1 MQLPYR
7 KKRYFGYIFLSI
19 FITLLPFLSINGNQI
34 FLLSFSR
41 KELHLL
47 GVVFNVEE
55 LYLLPFLLILL
66 FVGIFFLTTLG
77 GRLWCAWG
85 CPQTIFRVI
94 YRDLIETK
102 LLKLRKSIKNK
113 QKPIDSTP
121 ANHLKR
127 ILAISLLT
135 LITLCASGVF
145 LCYFIIPSDFLT
157 ALHEPSEHKILLA
170 FWLCIAGFMVFNI
183 AFLQENFCIYVCP
196 YARVQSVLYDNDT
209 LMAIYDAKRGGAIYT
224 PEGMPKPRSEGSC
237 IHCLECVRCCPTHI
251 DIRKGMQLEC
261 INCLECVDACTRV
274 LGKLGQPSLV
284 RWSSPNAIESNAKVR
299 YKRKIT
305 IGYGVVLAIVLVAMG
320 YMGAGK
326 EPILV
331 NIDRNTQLYEVR
343 KNGAVDNFYVFLF
356 QNTSKE
362 EQSYKIEL
370 IDQSGISIISPKEPI
385 KVKAGGK
392 LKKVITLRA
401 ADGGIGGVI
410 DGAADGRIDG
420 IADSA
425 SQSDLQSTI
434 GQSSQSA
441 AKQPAPDATTPQ
453 ASSQSRQEASRR
465 DGASHLL
472 PLRFRIYLANQP
484 KVSIERKS
492 VFAYPKNK

>member
-1 MQLPYR
+1 
-7 KKRYFGYIFLSI
+7 
-19 FITLLPFLSINGNQI
+19 
-34 FLLSFSR
+34 
-41 KELHLL
+41 
-47 GVVFNVEE
+47 
-55 LYLLPFLLILL
+55 
-66 FVGIFFLTTLG
+66 
-77 GRLWCAWG
+77 
-85 CPQTIFRVI
+85 
-94 YRDLIETK
+94 
-102 LLKLRKSIKNK
+102 
-113 QKPIDSTP
+113 
-121 ANHLKR
+121 
-127 ILAISLLT
+127 
-135 LITLCASGVF
+135 
-145 LCYFIIPSDFLT
+145 
-157 ALHEPSEHKILLA
+157 
-170 FWLCIAGFMVFNI
+170 
-183 AFLQENFCIYVCP
+183 
-196 YARVQSVLYDNDT
+196 
-209 LMAIYDAKRGGAIYT
+209 MAIYDVKRGGAIYT
-224 PEGMPKPRSEGSC
+224 PEGMPKPRGEGSC

-370 IDQSGISIISPKEPI
+370 IDQDGISIISPKEPI

-401 ADGGIGGVI
+401 ADGGIDGVV
-410 DGAADGRIDG
+410 DG
-420 IADSA
+420 IVDSA
-425 SQSDLQSTI
+425 LQSGLQSTI
-434 GQSSQSA
+434 
-441 AKQPAPDATTPQ
+441 KHPTPDATPQ
-453 ASSQSRQEASRR
+453 ASPQSRRETSGR
-465 DGASHLL
+465 DGVSHLL
-472 PLRFRIYLANQP
+472 PLRFKIYLANQP
-484 KVSIERKS
+484 QVSIERKS
-492 VFAYPKNK
+492 VFAYPRK